1 MDEIKKFQL
10 EPLPVKGDE
19 WEKSK
24 LLYEGNQTDTVL
36 SGISLEAQFQQGEKY
51 ILFVTYDSIF
61 AETLHIYLLDKK
73 LAAIDEWQISQNE
86 AAVHKLQIIG
96 DNQLQFSFFGDDSW
110 VLTVLEKPQ
119 LTLPRLPLFSSYWKP
134 LRFAFAPGYL
144 QIEKK

>member
-10 EPLPVKGDE
+10 QPLPVKGDE

-36 SGISLEAQFQQGEKY
+36 SGIRLEAQFQHIEKF
-51 ILFVTYDSIF
+51 ILFITYDSIF
-61 AETLHIYLLDKK
+61 AETLHIYLLNKNFTT
-73 LAAIDEWQISQNE
+73 IDEWQISQNE
-86 AAVHKLQIIG
+86 GAVHKLQIIG

-119 LTLPRLPLFSSYWKP
+119 MTLPRLPLFSSYWKP
-134 LRFAFAPGYL
+134 LPFALTPGHL
-144 QIEKK
+144 QIQKK